1 MTAQLNLPG
10 VIKSLENMAN
20 YFGLLVKTEE
30 EKGNFVLTFD
40 DSKGN
45 DLLSV
50 KILKFNDGTYS
61 VYEMDE
67 KNKLSVT
74 QVYDKIYDKLN
85 WKPKEE

>member
-10 VIKSLENMAN
+10 VIKSLENMSN
-20 YFGLLVKTEE
+20 YFGVLVKVEE

-40 DSKGN
+40 DTKGN
-45 DLLSV
+45 DLFSV

-61 VYEMDE
+61 IYEMDE

-85 WKPKEE
+85 WKQGK